1 MILKY
6 LLQLK
11 KDEFMLKKDNHDSQ
25 IITSEES
32 LKVAEIGAK
41 DSISLELYGS
51 WKWIHTELLAETIR
65 KLKQYQSKLLHFS
78 RQSSNIIFHRIYIGM
93 CWTTKTKAPFDAG

>member
-11 KDEFMLKKDNHDSQ
+11 KGEFMLKKDNHDSQ
-25 IITSEES
+25 ILTSEES

-51 WKWIHTELLAETIR
+51 
-65 KLKQYQSKLLHFS
+65 
-78 RQSSNIIFHRIYIGM
+78 
-93 CWTTKTKAPFDAG
+93 